1 MTAKRALSAMG
12 GVTAALIVLEGAFL
26 DAKPFPGFHAAVGFV
41 SCVIVV
47 GVSKALGR
55 LGLQQPEDPRED

>member
-1 MTAKRALSAMG
+1 MTRKRVWIVLAAA
-12 GVTAALIVLEGAFL
+12 TAALILLEGILL

-41 SCVIVV
+41 SCVVV
-47 GVSKALGR
+47 IAVSKALGR